1 MTMHPSP
8 WAPRPGYQRSS
19 ALPQTSTDPDPL
31 PGAGQRYQ
39 VHRESQGA
47 DPSRTSGPEDARQQ
61 PKQAASLIPSGI
73 PAKAGAIVM
82 LTAIVVFSL
91 CTLYVF
97 SRLRREFGP
106 VVLPSFELALIPLGG
121 VLVAT
126 MLLAGVFWY
135 VRWEPRPPGVFTA
148 VTLMVAFLWGTIVST
163 LCSLVVNDWVD
174 RVITEAM
181 GDPGAAAVISAPLV
195 EELTK
200 GLGVLLVFL
209 IWRRTIN
216 GTIDGVVYAAFT
228 AAGFAFVENILYF
241 VQGWEYV
248 GTIFVT
254 RGILSPFAHLTF
266 TACTGVAIGVSSRRR
281 SQYAWAWM
289 ALVGLVGAILLH
301 ATWNGF
307 VTANFGVYL
316 LLQFPFY
323 ALCIGLVS
331 WLRWSERRSMRRG
344 IDDYA
349 HAGWFSPAEVQMLT
363 TGKGRR
369 LGRRWA
375 VPRGPQAVYA
385 MAVFQKTASELAQLR
400 QQAVD
405 GHAQADFSAK
415 ESELL
420 DRITLARRTF
430 LRGQ

>member
-1 MTMHPSP
+1 MSMPPSP
-8 WAPRPGYQRSS
+8 WAPRPGYRRSS
-19 ALPQTSTDPDPL
+19 ALPQTSAAPGPL
-31 PGAGQRYQ
+31 PGAGLRHQ
-39 VHRESQGA
+39 VHRESQGP
-47 DPSRTSGPEDARQQ
+47 DPSRTSGPEDGWLQ
-61 PKQAASLIPSGI
+61 PKQVASLIPPGI
-73 PAKAGAIVM
+73 LAKVGAMIM
-82 LTAIVVFSL
+82 LTVIVVFFI
-91 CTLYVF
+91 CTVYVF
-97 SRLRREFGP
+97 YRHRRHFGP

-241 VQGWEYV
+241 VQGWEHV
-248 GTIFVT
+248 EAIFVM

-307 VTANFGVYL
+307 VAANFGLYL

-331 WLRWSERRSMRRG
+331 WLRWSERRSMHRG

-349 HAGWFSPAEVQMLT
+349 RAGWFSPAEVQMLT
-363 TGKGRR
+363 TGAGRR
-369 LGRRWA
+369 AGRRWA
-375 VPRGPQAVYA
+375 STRGPQATAA
-385 MAVFQKTASELAQLR
+385 MNTFQKGAAELAQLR

-405 GHAQADFSAK
+405 GLDQGELSVK
-415 ESELL
+415 ETELL
-420 DRITLARRTF
+420 TRISSARRTF
-430 LRGQ
+430 LGAG

>member
-1 MTMHPSP
+1 MSMPPSP
-8 WAPRPGYQRSS
+8 WAPRPGYRRSS
-19 ALPQTSTDPDPL
+19 ALPQTSASSGSL

-39 VHRESQGA
+39 VHRESH
-47 DPSRTSGPEDARQQ
+47 DVDRSRSSAPEGGRQQ
-61 PKQAASLIPSGI
+61 PKQVASLIPSGI
-73 PAKAGAIVM
+73 PAKVGALVM
-82 LTAIVVFSL
+82 LTAIVLFSL
-91 CTLYVF
+91 CTLYF
-97 SRLRREFGP
+97 FFGLRRDFGP
-106 VVLPSFELALIPLGG
+106 VVLPSFQLALIPLGG

-135 VRWEPRPPGVFTA
+135 VRWEPRPPGLFTT
-148 VTLMVAFLWGTIVST
+148 VTLVVAFLWGTSVST
-163 LCSLVVNDWVD
+163 LCSLVVNGWVA

-181 GDPGAAAVISAPLV
+181 GDPGAAGVISAPLV

-200 GLGVLLVFL
+200 GLGVLFVFL

-241 VQGWEYV
+241 VQGWDYV
-248 GTIFVT
+248 GLIFVM
-254 RGILSPFAHLTF
+254 RGLLSPFAHLTF
-266 TACTGVAIGVSSRRR
+266 TACTGVAIGLSSRRR

-289 ALVGLVGAILLH
+289 APVGLVGAILLH

-307 VTANFGVYL
+307 VATNFGVYL

-323 ALCIGLVS
+323 ALCAGLVS

-344 IDDYA
+344 IEDYA
-349 HAGWFSPAEVQMLT
+349 RAGWFSPAEVQMLT
-363 TGKGRR
+363 TGAGRR
-369 LGRRWA
+369 SGRQWA
-375 VPRGPQAVYA
+375 AARGPQASAA
-385 MAVFQKTASELAQLR
+385 MNTFQKGAAELAQLR

-405 GHAQADFSAK
+405 SHVQGGLSVK

-420 DRITLARRTF
+420 DRTSSARRAF
-430 LRGQ
+430 LGTG

>member
-61 PKQAASLIPSGI
+61 PKQVASLIPSGI

-97 SRLRREFGP
+97 SGLRREFGP

-148 VTLMVAFLWGTIVST
+148 VTLVVAFLWGTSVST
-163 LCSLVVNDWVD
+163 LCSLVVNVWVT

-181 GDPGAAAVISAPLV
+181 GDPGTAAVISAPLV

-200 GLGVLLVFL
+200 GLGVLFVFL

-248 GTIFVT
+248 WTIFVT

-331 WLRWSERRSMRRG
+331 WLRWSG

-420 DRITLARRTF
+420 DRITMARRTF

>member
-148 VTLMVAFLWGTIVST
+148 VTLVVAFLWGTSVST
-163 LCSLVVNDWVD
+163 LCSLVVNVWVT

-181 GDPGAAAVISAPLV
+181 GDPGTAAVISAPLV

-200 GLGVLLVFL
+200 GLGVLFVFL

-349 HAGWFSPAEVQMLT
+349 YAGWFSPAEVQMLT